1 MTAHEYVEQTAE
13 NRVAL
18 FFQHIWGVI
27 RRPRSTIEILV
38 ERRPIREA
46 LMIFLILA
54 VLSGISRGLLTSE
67 AYIEA
72 FDLNFYF
79 ARLTLLGGSVLIA
92 LFAYLVPFSL
102 MAGGF
107 WVMIR
112 ILGEDSSYLTLFST
126 SAFIAV
132 IFAMASVARLALAII
147 AEVPNFSTASEYLIE
162 LGGNNLLSMSIMVW
176 YAVLSVFVVRY
187 ASGLSTGRAIVAVAI
202 PVVLISTGIYATFI
216 GIGLNILSRLQ

>member
-18 FFQHIWGVI
+18 FFQHIWGVM

-112 ILGEDSSYLTLFST
+112 ILGGRFLLPHPVLDEWVRCRDIRHGIRCQIRARHHRRST
-126 SAFIAV
+126 Q
-132 IFAMASVARLALAII
+132 
-147 AEVPNFSTASEYLIE
+147 
-162 LGGNNLLSMSIMVW
+162 LLNCKRVSD
-176 YAVLSVFVVRY
+176 
-187 ASGLSTGRAIVAVAI
+187 
-202 PVVLISTGIYATFI
+202 
-216 GIGLNILSRLQ
+216 